1 MVSVPDTSRVSPMVE
16 PLSRPYR
23 SNAKVLR
30 ARLQEQDRS
39 DDLRHQPTDYAL
51 RLRLV
56 PARVRVLEE
65 QPDALAALLPGPVVA
80 RRREGQ
86 VAQDTLIQRPPDRP
100 RCLYAL
106 GDDRLAVGSRA
117 DQSIRGRLLPIA
129 QHFDRVRH
137 ARAVR
142 ECDPGV
148 HGRVPAELTPEDRAG
163 SRSEEHTSELQS
175 PCNLVCRLLL
185 EKKKKKNT
193 GIHYHSFK
201 VRT

>member
-1 MVSVPDTSRVSPMVE
+1 MSSCASPTRGISWRSPIPGARSRVDARVRPALP
-16 PLSRPYR
+16 PLHRQLHKGGP
-23 SNAKVLR
+23 NTGLFLVVTA
-30 ARLQEQDRS
+30 
-39 DDLRHQPTDYAL
+39 DDAEDAEISGTL

-100 RCLYAL
+100 RCLHAL
-106 GDDRLAVGSRA
+106 GDDRLAVGSCA
-117 DQSIRGRLLPIA
+117 DESIRGRLLPIA

-142 ECDPGV
+142 ECDPGI
-148 HGRVPAELTPEDRAG
+148 HGRVPAELAPEDRAG
-163 SRSEEHTSELQS
+163 SLRSQRS
-175 PCNLVCRLLL
+175 
-185 EKKKKKNT
+185 
-193 GIHYHSFK
+193 YHKSDEAS
-201 VRT
+201 VNRSTPVGET